1 MWSLYTRM
9 WRLCTLDVELVHQ
22 NVELMQRPAAGARVS
37 VNVDGLFRSGR
48 VSATVTNTLF

>member
-1 MWSLYTRM
+1 M

-48 VSATVTNTLF
+48 VSAKVTSTLF